1 MKVLNTILEFIG
13 WMTVPYVMLIIYM
26 IEGRIR

>member
-1 MKVLNTILEFIG
+1 MRTLETILEFIG

>member
-1 MKVLNTILEFIG
+1 MKVLNTILEVIG
-13 WMTVPYVMLIIYM
+13 WLTVPYVMLIIYV